1 MTAYKAALLLHIF
14 LLVYWLGADLGV
26 FYSSRWVLRATET
39 PAARAVA
46 LKIMHFM
53 DFSPRVALVL
63 FLPSGVSL
71 MATDAYGR
79 DTFAGWPVVAVWLA
93 SLLWLTL
100 VYLDYQRPG
109 FRYAAFV
116 KRLDL
121 LGRFGLVIGLLAVS
135 AYTLIAHEPFGVH
148 TNPQWLGAKVGLYAV
163 AIGCGIGI
171 RFRLKPFGPAWG
183 ELQTAGS
190 SPDVE
195 RRLRASINGSIPWVM
210 VIWACVIGAAAL
222 GVFKPGANL

>member
-1 MTAYKAALLLHIF
+1 MVLHAALLLHIL
-14 LLVYWLGADLGV
+14 LLVYWLGADLAV
-26 FYSSRWVLRATET
+26 FYSSRWVLRADTSPE
-39 PAARAVA
+39 ARGVA

-53 DFSPRVALVL
+53 DFSPRLALVL

-71 MATDAYGR
+71 MAADEFGR

-109 FRYAAFV
+109 FRYAALV

-121 LGRFGLVIGLLAVS
+121 LGRFGLVAGLLAVS
-135 AYTLIAHEPFGVH
+135 AYTLLADRPFDVT
-148 TNPQWLGAKVGLYAV
+148 TNPKWLGAKVGLYAI
-163 AIGCGIGI
+163 AIACGIGI
-171 RFRLKPFGPAWG
+171 RYRLRPFGPAWV
-183 ELQTAGS
+183 ELQTTGS
-190 SPDVE
+190 TPDVE
-195 RRLRASINGSIPWVM
+195 RRLSSAINGSIPWVA
-210 VIWACVIGAAAL
+210 VIWTCVIGAAAL